1 VSGLDLPEDSRAYAV
16 TDLDGDGNLDLVLK
30 NRLGPQVRV
39 FQNQCG
45 GNRNAI
51 AFSLRGRKS
60 NRDAIGAVVEV
71 DGRVQFVQAG
81 SGFLSQHTKKLHFGL
96 GEATVAKR
104 VRIRWPSGTEQVF
117 ESIAAGHVHLIEE
130 ESDHVV
136 SEPFDAR
143 RSFPRAAPI
152 AVDNEPRLHTT
163 WFLEPVPLP
172 IARKAPGLL
181 VVNPKDPDAEMWA
194 IFRRYLFDYRTDFN
208 APMLLLIDSDGK
220 ARKIYAGM
228 PSPVQI
234 QADRAASGSGSPALP
249 FPGDYLASTPR
260 RDYFKLGAAFFGA
273 GYPDCALPYLEEVMR
288 RSPSERA
295 LTAIAQIQLD
305 AGRLNDARST
315 AHRMLALPPQS
326 SSAAD
331 SLGVRFA
338 DKGLF
343 PEARDLFERAISIQR
358 DNTSAI
364 NNLGVLYIKMGQV
377 SDAVAAFRYG
387 IRTAPDDDMLYLN
400 LGRVY
405 IQNGERDKARA
416 LMTEWL
422 DRNPSNT
429 AAQRAMRE
437 LNSR

>member
-1 VSGLDLPEDSRAYAV
+1 
-16 TDLDGDGNLDLVLK
+16 
-30 NRLGPQVRV
+30 
-39 FQNQCG
+39 
-45 GNRNAI
+45 
-51 AFSLRGRKS
+51 
-60 NRDAIGAVVEV
+60 
-71 DGRVQFVQAG
+71 
-81 SGFLSQHTKKLHFGL
+81 
-96 GEATVAKR
+96 
-104 VRIRWPSGTEQVF
+104 
-117 ESIAAGHVHLIEE
+117 
-130 ESDHVV
+130 
-136 SEPFDAR
+136 
-143 RSFPRAAPI
+143 
-152 AVDNEPRLHTT
+152 
-163 WFLEPVPLP
+163 
-172 IARKAPGLL
+172 L
-181 VVNPKDPDAEMWA
+181 VVNPKDPDSEIWA
-194 IFRRYLFDYRTDFN
+194 IFRRYLFDYRTNFN
-208 APMLLLIDSDGK
+208 APMLLLIDSEGK
-220 ARKIYAGM
+220 ARKIYASM
-228 PSPVQI
+228 PSSAQLQV
-234 QADRAASGSGSPALP
+234 DRAASTAPALP
-249 FPGDYLASTPR
+249 FPGDYLAANPR

-295 LTAIAQIQLD
+295 LTAIAQIHLD
-305 AGRLNDARST
+305 AGRLADARST
-315 AHRMLALPPQS
+315 ARRMLALPPQS

-338 DKGLF
+338 DRGLF

-387 IRTAPDDDMLYLN
+387 IRTVPDDDMLYLN

-422 DRNPSNT
+422 NRNPNNP

>member
-1 VSGLDLPEDSRAYAV
+1 
-16 TDLDGDGNLDLVLK
+16 
-30 NRLGPQVRV
+30 
-39 FQNQCG
+39 
-45 GNRNAI
+45 
-51 AFSLRGRKS
+51 
-60 NRDAIGAVVEV
+60 
-71 DGRVQFVQAG
+71 
-81 SGFLSQHTKKLHFGL
+81 
-96 GEATVAKR
+96 
-104 VRIRWPSGTEQVF
+104 
-117 ESIAAGHVHLIEE
+117 
-130 ESDHVV
+130 
-136 SEPFDAR
+136 
-143 RSFPRAAPI
+143 
-152 AVDNEPRLHTT
+152 VDNEPRLHTT

-422 DRNPSNT
+422 DRNPSNP